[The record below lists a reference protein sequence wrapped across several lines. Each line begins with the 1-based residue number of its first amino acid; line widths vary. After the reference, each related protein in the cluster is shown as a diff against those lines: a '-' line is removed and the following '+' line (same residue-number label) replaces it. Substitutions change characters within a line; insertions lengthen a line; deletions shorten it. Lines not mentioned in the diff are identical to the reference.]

1 MNNETIQ
8 IKKDSV
14 LSVYQTAY
22 ETGDTDT
29 MLALETLFGEEIFN
43 PKDVTDR
50 IKTFEDA
57 CRELGESH
65 PLVCQYNT
73 IDDVDTNLNA
83 YLKLRI
89 ITAALNEGWEPKFTK
104 DECRYFP
111 WFKVYS
117 KDELEKMDEEER
129 SRAVGRASS
138 YASVSGGLAFAC
150 ANSASSYSYTIFGSL
165 LAFKSE
171 ELAIYCGKQF
181 IDLWKDYFII

>member
-29 MLALETLFGEEIFN
+29 MLTLETLFGEEIFN

-89 ITAALNEGWEPKFTK
+89 ITAALNEGWEPTFNK
-104 DECRYFP
+104 DEMRYIPCFY
-111 WFKVYS
+111 VYGKEELEQMNDEQISRVVIYTS
-117 KDELEKMDEEER
+117 KDEFMYAGISFATAD
-129 SRAVGRASS
+129 
-138 YASVSGGLAFAC
+138 YASPNSITICSGRFFLK
-150 ANSASSYSYTIFGSL
+150 SS
-165 LAFKSE
+165 K
-171 ELAIYCGKQF
+171 LAIYCGKQF
-181 IDLWKDYFII
+181 IDLWKDYLII